1 MTDHVKITG
10 WQRQCFVMQDESE
23 TDTKVRYIIADDE
36 FLFYDCH
43 LEIFTEHWLLNMK
56 NINEER

>member
-43 LEIFTEHWLLNMK
+43 LEIFTEH
-56 NINEER
+56 